1 MNAEAEVT
9 FLDLLKALRRSWY
22 WLLGGGLLLGVLVGW
37 GSVLLPPRY
46 VSEMA
51 VQVATKKPQE
61 GVSFLVEPMPLATE
75 GVSLALPRPSQL
87 PWGDWI
93 GDTLT
98 EVLSENQTKG
108 KFDAVYRSGVLS
120 LRGFGST
127 PEEAQRE
134 AHEVYEVIEGELR
147 KRVEAFWRSYLR
159 GEEMVLR
166 QGLGELREALQALAQ
181 KNPDSSIPQHFQ
193 ATATL
198 MEVRIRQLE
207 AYQEETALHGL
218 VEETLASSLSL
229 LQAAQIP
236 EHPQERYPWRYGVL
250 ATLTFWLF
258 GSLLV
263 FTRELL
269 RA

>member
-159 GEEMVLR
+159 GEDVLR
-166 QGLGELREALQALAQ
+166 
-181 KNPDSSIPQHFQ
+181 P
-193 ATATL
+193 
-198 MEVRIRQLE
+198 
-207 AYQEETALHGL
+207 
-218 VEETLASSLSL
+218 
-229 LQAAQIP
+229 
-236 EHPQERYPWRYGVL
+236 
-250 ATLTFWLF
+250 
-258 GSLLV
+258 
-263 FTRELL
+263 
-269 RA
+269 